1 MTKQQIIQFLLET
14 IDDYG
19 MQISA
24 EKREEIGAFL
34 EAAKN
39 RADLADLMAEQASY
53 ALRYRHGEDI
63 EQCQRSLRHI
73 VTLNA

>member
-19 MQISA
+19 MQIDA
-24 EKREEIGAFL
+24 RKHEEIAAFL
-34 EAAKN
+34 EGAKN

-53 ALRYRHGEDI
+53 ALRYRHGEDL
-63 EQCQRSLRHI
+63 EQCQRSLQNI